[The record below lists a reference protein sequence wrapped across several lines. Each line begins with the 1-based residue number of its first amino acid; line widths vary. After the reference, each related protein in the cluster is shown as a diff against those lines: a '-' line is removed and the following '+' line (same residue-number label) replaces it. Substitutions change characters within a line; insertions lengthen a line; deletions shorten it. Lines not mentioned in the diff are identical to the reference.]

1 MSEKTEIPRHIDSE
15 ESCFKISILKNEIN
29 TLVESLNILRKEKIH
44 NLDKINT
51 LRNEIWEKQKAYA
64 WIKQIQ
70 KLKDNSK

>member
-1 MSEKTEIPRHIDSE
+1 MSEKNEIPRHIESE
-15 ESCFKISILKNEIN
+15 ELSLKISILKNEIN
-29 TLVESLNILRKEKIH
+29 NLVEILNILRKEEIH

-70 KLKDNSK
+70 QIRENSK